1 MEPQTKTKPGTGDT
15 VSITV
20 SIPKAA
26 RQKLRRM
33 KELLG
38 YRTLDETV
46 TKAVD
51 LVNMNDVFVSA
62 MESDGIDI
70 GSIKGD

>member
-1 MEPQTKTKPGTGDT
+1 MEPQKQTKPGTGDT

-38 YRTLDETV
+38 YHTLDETV

-62 MESDGIDI
+62 MKSDGIDI
-70 GSIKGD
+70 GSIRGD